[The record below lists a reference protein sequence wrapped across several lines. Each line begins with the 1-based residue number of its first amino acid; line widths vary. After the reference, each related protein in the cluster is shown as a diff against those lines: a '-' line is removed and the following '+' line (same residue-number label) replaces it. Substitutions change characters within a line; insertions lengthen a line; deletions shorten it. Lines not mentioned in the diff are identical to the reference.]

1 MVDFQSIDDRTNLAG
16 TNRLELLMFKL
27 DNDLDVDR
35 TALYG
40 INVFKVRELM
50 VVPRLVRLPGS
61 HPCMAGMASIRG
73 QAVPVIDLNRYCGF
87 SSKSEPTILVVTEF
101 NSSTQGFLVSEV
113 EDIIQL
119 AWSEIQEPPEI
130 LSREH
135 GNILTAVSLLDE
147 RRMLLIIDV
156 ERAIAETLGSV
167 VDIDGESIDSGAGDG
182 GSDDDDRI
190 VFFADDSAVA
200 RAQVGKILDRM
211 QLRHQSGKN
220 GQDAYD
226 QLRQLADEAEE
237 AGRPLKDSLLAIV
250 TDIEMPNMDGY
261 VLTGKIKADKRFEGI
276 PVMMHSSL
284 SATENKRLGLEVG
297 ADAYMPKLKPK
308 EFSATLA
315 GLITDTHPDIAAS
328 ASEFAR
334 RLVEAAGAGQ
344 PPAA

>member
-1 MVDFQSIDDRTNLAG
+1 MVDFKSIDDRTNLAG

-135 GNILTAVSLLDE
+135 ANILTAVSLLDE
-147 RRMLLIIDV
+147 KRMLLIIDV
-156 ERAIAETLGSV
+156 ERAIAETLGSA
-167 VDIDGESIDSGAGDG
+167 VDIDEEEHG
-182 GSDDDDRI
+182 GVTDDEQRI

-220 GQDAYD
+220 GQDALD
-226 QLRQLADEAEE
+226 QLRLLADEAEAE
-237 AGRPLKDSLLAIV
+237 GRALKDSLLAIV

-308 EFSATLA
+308 EFSTTLA

-328 ASEFAR
+328 ASDFAK
-334 RLVEAAGAGQ
+334 RLVETAGQ
-344 PPAA
+344 PHEP